1 MNVDSISKS
10 RFSKKL
16 LAITLIVIVVI
27 AVAVSWQIYARSS
40 GATKSKVILPTMSLT
55 LIGANGQ
62 QKTLNS
68 NQLAALKSTTAT
80 GGYSEDG
87 KTYVGNFTGVP
98 LLTLLN
104 LVGGTTSG
112 DNVTVTG
119 SDGYQVTFTYQ
130 QVQGQGLN
138 TYDPTTGASLQP
150 SQPLTV
156 IVAYYCNGTS
166 IASDKAPLTVAIVG
180 SQGLF
185 TQGSYWAYFLV
196 KIEVIAS

>member
-10 RFSKKL
+10 KFSKKL
-16 LAITLIVIVVI
+16 LAITLIVIIAI
-27 AVAVSWQIYARSS
+27 AVVVLGKFMRVLRS
-40 GATKSKVILPTMSLT
+40 ATKSEVTLPTMSLT

-80 GGYSEDG
+80 GGYSEDW
-87 KTYVGNFTGVP
+87 KDLCWKLHRSASFNSFEFSWGNNKRRQRDGY
-98 LLTLLN
+98 
-104 LVGGTTSG
+104 
-112 DNVTVTG
+112 G

-130 QVQGQGLN
+130 QVQGQGL
-138 TYDPTTGASLQP
+138 TLMTQREGLTQP

-185 TQGSYWAYFLV
+185 TKAATGHYFLV